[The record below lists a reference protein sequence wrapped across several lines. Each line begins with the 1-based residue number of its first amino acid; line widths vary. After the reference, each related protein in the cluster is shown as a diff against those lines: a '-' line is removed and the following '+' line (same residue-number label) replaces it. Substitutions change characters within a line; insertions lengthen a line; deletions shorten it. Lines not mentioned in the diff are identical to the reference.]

1 MINKV
6 KKFLGNNVIFTL
18 FLIIILITAGW
29 MVWKSTL
36 VKAIARVETINSI
49 AKSEIEYQVKNEEET
64 ENNRFEY
71 TDVGTFY
78 HSPSGVVEGPFQYL
92 YTDEFYFSWDTIA
105 RYIGD
110 NGRYG
115 YLNKDGSLITEPIFL
130 EAAEFQDGSAR
141 VCQEEGKIYYIDE
154 NATRITKDYCDGS
167 LTFEMQGEFARVQTA
182 DGTWGIINRKDEMIL
197 SGADSIEELPMVTCL
212 GSAVIDGKA
221 VLFELDPFDGEEE
234 IRIIAYYDAFAKI
247 SYVYCGEFAF
257 VWTED
262 GKKGVVDYKGDIIV
276 PAEYQ
281 DIEFEYLGDDLI
293 MDNLIFIAQDT
304 KGMRHVIKAKGVDFV

>member
-6 KKFLGNNVIFTL
+6 KKFLGDNMVLTFFMLVSLVVIGC
-18 FLIIILITAGW
+18 IT
-29 MVWKSTL
+29 WKYTL
-36 VKAIARVETINSI
+36 VKAVNSVETINSI
-49 AKSEIEYQVKNEEET
+49 SKNDAECLVKSGET
-64 ENNRFEY
+64 SGDHCFEY

-78 HSPSGVVEGPFQYL
+78 HSPSGVVAGPFKYL

-110 NGRYG
+110 NGLYG

-130 EAAEFQDGSAR
+130 DAAEFQDGTAR
-141 VCQEEGKIYYIDE
+141 VCQEDGKVYYIDE
-154 NATRITKDYCDGS
+154 NAKRITKDYCDGS
-167 LTFEMQGEFARVQTA
+167 LTFEMQGEFARVQTN
-182 DGTWGIINRKDEMIL
+182 DGTWGIINQKDEMIF

-221 VLFELDPFDGEEE
+221 VLFELDPFDSEEE
-234 IRIIAYYDAFAKI
+234 IRIIAHYDSFVKI

-262 GKKGVVDYKGDIIV
+262 GQSGVVNYKGDIIV

-281 DIEFEYLGDDLI
+281 DIKFEYLGDDHN